1 MTNQKIVTRELSFP
15 ALGRTELYILM
26 SACVLLIP
34 ALLINL
40 GLIPPFF
47 HTDESRRAVVAIE
60 MIFSGDYL
68 SPTINGNLYFNKP
81 PVYNW
86 IIALFFQLTGS
97 FSPFVLRLPAVFGAL
112 LLAFFIHRFT
122 LENTA
127 HKKSAWIAALATIT
141 TGRILFYDSFIGL
154 IDLTYAAFTFLNFML
169 IFRYGMKQAWLKLFV
184 ISYSLMA
191 FTFLMKGFTALV
203 FQAITL
209 VVFMIDLRKF
219 KVLFKWQHFLGLFSA
234 LCILGLYYILYLNAN
249 HLKLQDIL
257 NILWNESAKRTPTAN
272 GPLLVL
278 KHILI
283 FPFEFIY
290 TFFPWTLLGALFLIR
305 SVRKA
310 IWNSAFY
317 RFCLIVFFANLSVYW
332 ISPGT
337 MPRYLFPI
345 LAMLIIP
352 LVGAYS
358 QLSFPNDK
366 IRKYFEFICFFLL
379 ILVVVA
385 SLVMPFVEP
394 TSDIP
399 FGIPVAILIAGSL
412 TILLYFYKTRAQ
424 LRLSLIVLGLV
435 IARIGFDW
443 FILPTRAEK
452 YELLNEDAL
461 EVVKITKGQP
471 LYLYRLHTSPEPNTY
486 LHNSFTYVIESNRKE
501 ILQLV
506 RTNDNP
512 EAFYLVG
519 DWELRN
525 EEFTTY
531 FEFVSEDVHTIHLV
545 KFNR

>member
-1 MTNQKIVTRELSFP
+1 MTKVKIVSRELSFP
-15 ALGRTELYILM
+15 DLSRTELYILI

-86 IIALFFQLTGS
+86 IIALFFQLTDS
-97 FSPFVLRLPAVFGAL
+97 FSPFVLRLPTIMGAI
-112 LLAFFIHRFT
+112 LLAFFVYRFT

-127 HKKSAWIAALATIT
+127 HKRSAWIAALATIT

-169 IFRYGMKQAWLKLFV
+169 IFRYGIRQAWLKLFV
-184 ISYSLMA
+184 ISYSIMA

-209 VVFMIDLRKF
+209 LVFMIDLRKF
-219 KVLFKWQHFLGLFSA
+219 KVLFSWQHFVGLLSA
-234 LCILGLYYILYLNAN
+234 LFILGLYYYLYLNAN
-249 HLKLQDIL
+249 NLQLQDIL

-278 KHILI
+278 KHILL

-290 TFFPWTLLGALFLIR
+290 TFFPWTLLSAFFLIKSIR
-305 SVRKA
+305 NA
-310 IWNSAFY
+310 IWKSDFY
-317 RFCLIVFFANLSVYW
+317 RFCLLVFFANLIVYW

-352 LVGAYS
+352 LAGAYS
-358 QLSFPNDK
+358 QLSFPSDK
-366 IRKYFEFICFFLL
+366 IRKYFEFICFALL
-379 ILVVVA
+379 ILVAIA
-385 SLVMPFVEP
+385 SLIMPFIEP

-399 FGIPVAILIAGSL
+399 YGIPVALIISSSL
-412 TILLYFYKTRAQ
+412 AVLLYFYKNQAPLRAA
-424 LRLSLIVLGLV
+424 LIILGLV

-452 YELLNEDAL
+452 NELLNDDAL
-461 EVVKITKGQP
+461 EVVNITRGQP

-486 LHNSFTYVIESNRKE
+486 LHNSFTYVIEANRKE
-501 ILQLV
+501 ILTLV

-512 EAFYLVG
+512 EAYYLVG

-531 FEFVSEDVHTIHLV
+531 FKFVSEDVHTIYLV
-545 KFNR
+545 KFN